1 MRSFERERYAMRSSV
16 VGSCLGIALSLVVAG
31 CAGHAQ
37 VAASARAAGPP
48 RGVTNMQ
55 AAEPSMQDQGWAAL
69 VEADRATERLRE
81 DRNATNDPRA
91 IQAIDAQLY
100 LLNARSHRLMDDMT
114 IDDGRGHDRAIRAD
128 VASLNVTLN
137 RASTEMQGDSALP

>member
-1 MRSFERERYAMRSSV
+1 SV
-16 VGSCLGIALSLVVAG
+16 IGSCLGIALSAVVVG
-31 CAGHAQ
+31 CAGGHAQ
-37 VAASARAAGPP
+37 IAASARAPASA

-55 AAEPSMQDQGWAAL
+55 AAQPSMQDQGWAAL

-81 DRNATNDPRA
+81 DRSSTNDPGQ
-91 IQAIDAQLY
+91 IQTIDGQLY

-114 IDDGRGHDRAIRAD
+114 IDDGRAHDRAIRAD

-137 RASTEMQGDSALP
+137 RASTEMQGDGSTLP